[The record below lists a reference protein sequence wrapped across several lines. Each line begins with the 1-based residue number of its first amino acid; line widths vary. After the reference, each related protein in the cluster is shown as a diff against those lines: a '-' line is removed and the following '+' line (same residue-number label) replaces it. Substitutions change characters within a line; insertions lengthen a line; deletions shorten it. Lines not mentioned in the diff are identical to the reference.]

1 MVSIRHEPYA
11 MSLQPLAIAVVSTL
25 ALTALAPAVSGPH
38 FELVQPD
45 LFSANGGQANAWADF
60 DSDGDLDE
68 FVGFRG
74 RPNRLYRQDHGR
86 FEDVA
91 AAVGLADTV
100 ETRVAAWGDFDGDG
114 HLDLYV
120 GFAGGVPNKLYRN
133 DGDGRHFTD
142 VAPAL
147 GLRLVGVS
155 RQASWIDYDN
165 DGDLDLFVAFRDQPN
180 RLFRNDNGR
189 FTDVTVES
197 GIGDPRKTVGAVW
210 FDIDGD
216 GDLDLFVANQNGDTN
231 GLFRNDGGHFV
242 DVAREWGVEAPRA
255 SAEFGGVGAAVAD
268 FDGDG
273 FLDLFVA
280 NYGPSA
286 LYRNQGGK
294 RFVDVTKDAGLFFAQ
309 HATTPSWGDYD
320 NDGWPDLYVAGF
332 LVTETHYPD
341 HLFHNQ
347 KGRFMDVIPAL
358 VRDHDA
364 SHGVQ
369 WIDFDGDGALDLAL
383 ANNDAKGG
391 HYLFRNLLP
400 PSIARRSL
408 AVDVVDERG
417 RHTKA
422 GAEVRVYAAGTRRL
436 ISSGL
441 VDTGGGYCSQNVM
454 PVHVATV
461 GASRVDIEVTSMTK
475 SGRRTT
481 VRRNQS
487 AIRDPKSAAATIR
500 IAVP

>member
-1 MVSIRHEPYA
+1 M
-11 MSLQPLAIAVVSTL
+11 L
-25 ALTALAPAVSGPH
+25 AVSALGAADLSPR
-38 FELVQPD
+38 FALVQPD

-60 DSDGDLDE
+60 DNDGDLDE

-74 RPNRLYRQDHGR
+74 RPNRLYKQDHGR

-91 AAVGLADTV
+91 AGAGLADTV

-155 RQASWIDYDN
+155 RQAAWIDYDN

-180 RLFRNDNGR
+180 RLFRNENGR

-210 FDIDGD
+210 FDVDGD

-231 GLFRNDGGHFV
+231 GLFRNDGGRFV

-255 SAEFGGVGAAVAD
+255 SEEFGGVGAAVAD

-286 LYRNQGGK
+286 LYRNEGGK
-294 RFVDVTKDAGLFFAQ
+294 RFVDVTKETGLFFAQ

-320 NDGWPDLYVAGF
+320 NDGRPDLYVAGF

-341 HLFHNQ
+341 HLFHNA
-347 KGRFMDVIPAL
+347 KGRFTDVIPAL

-369 WIDFDGDGALDLAL
+369 WVDFDGDGALDLAL

-400 PSIARRSL
+400 PLVARRSL
-408 AVDVVDERG
+408 AVDVVDERD

-441 VDTGGGYCSQNVM
+441 VDTGGGYCSQNVV
-454 PVHVATV
+454 PVHVATA
-461 GASRVDIEVTSMTK
+461 GATRVDIEVTSMTK
-475 SGRRTT
+475 SGRRAT

-487 AIRDPKSAAATIR
+487 AIRDPKSEMATTR